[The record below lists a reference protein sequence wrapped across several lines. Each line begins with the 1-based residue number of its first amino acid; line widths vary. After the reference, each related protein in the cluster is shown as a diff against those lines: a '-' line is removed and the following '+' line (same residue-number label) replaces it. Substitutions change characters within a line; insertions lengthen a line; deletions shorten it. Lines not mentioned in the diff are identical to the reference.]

1 MVSNCGALELL
12 SLMMMVR
19 LGRSQH
25 VKVADDDGL
34 LQPLGH
40 TGIIDHAFFYADDGV
55 IFLKANQQDLILTK
69 AILDIFGK
77 ASRLIIN
84 QPKCLI
90 NLIQCGLED
99 SVTLLKF
106 FADRLQPFPCKYLGI
121 PLSTMKLKKEH
132 LQPLIDKSLC

>member
-40 TGIIDHAFFYADDGV
+40 TGIIDRAFFYADDGV
-55 IFLKANQQDLILTK
+55 IFLKANQQDLNLTK
-69 AILDIFGK
+69 GLF
-77 ASRLIIN
+77 ASVGFNPAGIIN
-84 QPKCLI
+84 
-90 NLIQCGLED
+90 
-99 SVTLLKF
+99 V
-106 FADRLQPFPCKYLGI
+106 
-121 PLSTMKLKKEH
+121 
-132 LQPLIDKSLC
+132 